1 MTELPINP
9 ESPWLAP
16 LAGWSDLPFR
26 LLCRERGAAVC
37 CTEMVSAKG
46 LVYGGRNTEELLATR
61 QDDAPLVVQVF
72 GSEASFM
79 EQAVRMLRERGFGW
93 FDVNMGCSVP
103 KVNKTGSGSALL
115 RTPGTGAEVAEAVIR
130 AAGHAARASSCA
142 LGGTD
147 PLPVSVRS
155 AMNSPAALPTS
166 GPAGLRCI
174 PVMPG
179 RAFPVWR
186 IAPPWLKW
194 QRTSPCR
201 LSPAETC
208 SAPKTAYA
216 FCESA
221 AFQR

>member
-1 MTELPINP
+1 
-9 ESPWLAP
+9 
-16 LAGWSDLPFR
+16 
-26 LLCRERGAAVC
+26 
-37 CTEMVSAKG
+37 
-46 LVYGGRNTEELLATR
+46 
-61 QDDAPLVVQVF
+61 
-72 GSEASFM
+72 M

-115 RTPGTGAEVAEAVIR
+115 RTPELALEVAEAVIR
-130 AAGHAARASSCA
+130 AAGHGRAGFKLRLGWDRPAPGQRPICHELARRLAD
-142 LGGTD
+142 LG
-147 PLPVSVRS
+147 
-155 AMNSPAALPTS
+155 
-166 GPAGLRCI
+166 AGWITLHPRYA
-174 PVMPG
+174 
-179 RAFPVWR
+179 RQAFPVWR